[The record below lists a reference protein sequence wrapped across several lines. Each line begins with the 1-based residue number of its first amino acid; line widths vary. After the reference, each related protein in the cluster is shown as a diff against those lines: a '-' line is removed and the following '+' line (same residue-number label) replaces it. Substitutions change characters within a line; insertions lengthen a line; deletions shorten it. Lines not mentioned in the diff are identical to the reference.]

1 MKLYI
6 LRHEDRTMDATLFS
20 PLTENGLHA
29 SIKLIE
35 ILNGQ
40 EIDYIYSSPFIRTL
54 QTIHPYTKFKKL
66 KINIEHSLSEIQ
78 HPHIIPE
85 KSFTISLPKY
95 IAKSFNYNKK
105 YTSLLNPINHNYPE
119 DEESV
124 NIRVKAFISKI
135 MNEHLDTKYNII
147 LVTHQIICNA
157 ILKIA
162 TKKNSDISIDIT
174 NNYMKGGLT
183 CVFDTDK
190 WVYKKIN

>member
-162 TKKNSDISIDIT
+162 TKK
-174 NNYMKGGLT
+174 K
-183 CVFDTDK
+183 
-190 WVYKKIN
+190 